1 MSPLHTLVTQ
11 GAYSTMLVDSWCF
24 CQGFMLFGCLRW
36 TQHPTVQP
44 EFLTRQ
50 WMCENAEN
58 QAMIFLIICGCD
70 SFFFSTLHLPKM
82 ECQHCHSPR
91 FFCFCFCPL
100 VWMSIGATQVCPV
113 KERQEQ
119 SLHVVVQNLQKQ
131 VKFWCELWIMLT
143 LDLFS
148 HGNLMWFATRGVPE
162 LHNR

>member
-1 MSPLHTLVTQ
+1 MVLLPRFHAVW
-11 GAYSTMLVDSWCF
+11 M
-24 CQGFMLFGCLRW
+24 
-36 TQHPTVQP
+36 P
-44 EFLTRQ
+44 EVNSAPNCTTRVPY
-50 WMCENAEN
+50 
-58 QAMIFLIICGCD
+58 QAMNVRKCRKPGNDFFLIICGCD